1 MLHPNSAQG
10 QRHIWCYIGTFPFSQ
25 HKLYGFYLQ
34 FEFSVHKMIKKTAWN
49 TKWGDS
55 LTFCFASHVPY
66 MVIMTLLFIIM
77 EGVILLV
84 DSQLGPFCHHCLNI
98 SDMVTYIYALLNG
111 DGYCWP
117 CSHNTPQL
125 KHFYFVLIYINM
137 SCIWLFVKLFDFF
150 QFKFSLENSMTKK
163 LFVLHKLQQPMN
175 YDGLWS
181 E

>member
-84 DSQLGPFCHHCLNI
+84 DSQLGIFCHHCLNI
-98 SDMVTYIYALLNG
+98 SDMVTYIYAVYWMAMVTADHVVITLLNLNTFIL
-111 DGYCWP
+111 CWSTLICP
-117 CSHNTPQL
+117 VYDYLWNFLTSFNLNSH
-125 KHFYFVLIYINM
+125 
-137 SCIWLFVKLFDFF
+137 
-150 QFKFSLENSMTKK
+150 
-163 LFVLHKLQQPMN
+163 
-175 YDGLWS
+175 
-181 E
+181 